1 MESALLQPGE
11 LEKALEHFIGQYGW
25 MFIAGVALM
34 IFQSSIKK
42 FAAGILVFC
51 GNDYKTDDVVYVD
64 GKPGRIIRVGITKT
78 VFFIYD
84 VMDGKVIGGA
94 KAFIIIWS
102 KIPKYK
108 FLSKLFS
115 IKPFFLIFH
124 YIYEFVAY
132 FLFLKNKSQLK

>member
-42 FAAGILVFC
+42 FAAGIFVFC

-84 VMDGKVIGGA
+84 VHDGKVIGG
-94 KAFIIIWS
+94 
-102 KIPKYK
+102 
-108 FLSKLFS
+108 SKLVVQNEWLGKLK
-115 IKPFFLIFH
+115 IEKPLCQLDLTRFNGSG
-124 YIYEFVAY
+124 
-132 FLFLKNKSQLK
+132 KTKS